1 MSSRYANNESINRI
15 RKIRE
20 EFNYKSMDVV
30 VEFMLDNFDYS
41 LFVKQDKQ
49 PTKAQLR
56 EQEAIHRN
64 IVYWNARL
72 EEINKALKW

>member
-72 EEINKALKW
+72 EEINKALK

>member
-15 RKIRE
+15 RKIKE
-20 EFNYKSMDVV
+20 EFNYKSMDIV

-72 EEINKALKW
+72 EEINKALK

>member
-1 MSSRYANNESINRI
+1 
-15 RKIRE
+15 
-20 EFNYKSMDVV
+20 MDVV

-72 EEINKALKW
+72 EEINKALK